1 MKYDLIINGAGP
13 AGLMA
18 AFRAA
23 DAGLRVLLLERFN
36 DITTIRRACCQQFVM
51 DEEYEKENIVVEPG
65 RIVFPVNGF
74 EVAYSGPL
82 HDITETSFTSVAG
95 RTVRFQYPDKR
106 AVAIKFD
113 KGKLLGG
120 LLDECLQR
128 GVDYRNGIQVSDC
141 VDHGDHVSVH
151 AVQEGHSVEFQ
162 AAKLIAADGV
172 NSRTLTSLG
181 MNDERTHFATALC
194 IIYSLEGVEGF
205 DPSVMK
211 WHMGMAYGSYAP
223 VILDPSLRGSGIADL
238 VVMGSEQQRP
248 DKIFEDFTKNS
259 PAAVQFSDARIVD
272 RSACTVKAF
281 TSLAI
286 PWRGNVLA
294 IGDAAA
300 YVEVEVQ
307 GALMCGY
314 HAARAVVDELQN
326 KSGFGAYT
334 QWWQRSFEFNSPEA
348 LRVAQGYALVP
359 TYSDEEIDYLF
370 GLLED
375 SPLDGAYGQYKAPRL
390 VWDAIMKHRETIQAE
405 RPELVEKFKS
415 NAQMTLA
422 DTFSNFGK
430 E

>member
-18 AFRAA
+18 AAQA
-23 DAGLRVLLLERFN
+23 SAAGLRVLLLERFD

-51 DEEYEKENIVVEPG
+51 DEDYEKENIVVEPG
-65 RIVFPVNGF
+65 RIVFPVNDF
-74 EVAYSGPL
+74 EVPYSGPL
-82 HDITETSFTSVAG
+82 HDITETCFTSVAG
-95 RTVRFQYPDKR
+95 RIVRFRYPDQR

-120 LLDECLQR
+120 LLDECLR
-128 GVDYRNGIQVSDC
+128 CGVDYRNAMQVTESI
-141 VDHGDHVSVH
+141 DHGTHVSVH
-151 AVQEGHSVEFQ
+151 AVQKGQSIEFQ

-181 MNDERTHFATALC
+181 MNDKRIHFATALC
-194 IIYSLEGVEGF
+194 IIYSLEGVAGF
-205 DPSVMK
+205 DSSVMK

-248 DKIFEDFTKNS
+248 DKIFEDFTRNS
-259 PAAVQFSDARIVD
+259 PAAVRFSNACIVD

-281 TSLAI
+281 TSLPV
-286 PWRGNVLA
+286 PWQGNVLA

-314 HAARAVVDELQN
+314 HAARAIVNELQN
-326 KSGFGAYT
+326 QSGFKAYT

-359 TYSDEEIDYLF
+359 TYTDEEIDYLF
-370 GLLED
+370 ALLED
-375 SPLDGAYGQYKAPRL
+375 TLLDGAYGQYKAPRL
-390 VWDAIMKHRETIQAE
+390 FWDAVMKNREIIETE
-405 RPELVEKFKS
+405 RPELAEKFKS

-422 DTFSNFGK
+422 DTFS
-430 E
+430 

>member
-18 AFRAA
+18 AARAA
-23 DAGLRVLLLERFN
+23 DAGLRVLLLERFD

-51 DEEYEKENIVVEPG
+51 DEDYENENIIVEPE
-65 RIVFPVNGF
+65 RIVFPANGF

-82 HDITETSFTSVAG
+82 HDITETCFTSVAG
-95 RTVRFQYPDKR
+95 RTVRFQYPDNR

-120 LLDECLQR
+120 LLDECLR
-128 GVDYRNGIQVSDC
+128 LGVDYRNAMQVSDC
-141 VDHGDHVSVH
+141 VDHGTHVSVH
-151 AVQEGHSVEFQ
+151 AVDNGQSVEFQ
-162 AAKLIAADGV
+162 ATKLIAADGV

-194 IIYSLEGVEGF
+194 IIYSLEGVTGF

-248 DKIFEDFTKNS
+248 DKIFEDFTRNS
-259 PAAVQFSDARIVD
+259 PAAAQFSNARIVD
-272 RSACTVKAF
+272 RSACTVKAL
-281 TSLAI
+281 TSLKV

-307 GALMCGY
+307 GGLMCGY

-326 KSGFGAYT
+326 TSGFERYT
-334 QWWQRSFEFNSPEA
+334 QWWQSSFEFNSPEA
-348 LRVAQGYALVP
+348 LCVAQGYALVP
-359 TYSDEEIDYLF
+359 TYTDEEIDYLF
-370 GLLED
+370 ALLED
-375 SPLDGAYGQYKAPRL
+375 TTLDGAYGQYKAPRL
-390 VWDAIMKHRETIQAE
+390 VWDAIMKNRDAIEAE
-405 RPELVEKFKS
+405 RPELVEKFKN
-415 NAQMTLA
+415 NAKMTLA
-422 DTFSNFGK
+422 DTFSQTERK
-430 E
+430 